1 MQVLGCSKDW
11 AASSWTMRS
20 LLERGDGEWMW
31 KANFVDKSGMVNA
44 SSAQVTQVINHNK
57 ENKKEGETVKV

>member
-31 KANFVDKSGMVNA
+31 KANFVDKSGMVNNT
-44 SSAQVTQVINHNK
+44 SEQVTRVINRY
-57 ENKKEGETVKV
+57 KKN

>member
-31 KANFVDKSGMVNA
+31 KANFVDKSGMVNDT
-44 SSAQVTQVINHNK
+44 SEQVTQVINHNK
-57 ENKKEGETVKV
+57 EN